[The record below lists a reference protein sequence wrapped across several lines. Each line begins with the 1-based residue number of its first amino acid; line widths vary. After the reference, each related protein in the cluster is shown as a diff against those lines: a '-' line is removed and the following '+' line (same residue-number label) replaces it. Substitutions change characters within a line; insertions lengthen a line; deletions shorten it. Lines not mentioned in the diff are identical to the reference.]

1 LTAADGASGP
11 IYQYDFNFE
20 FDKRITENFGV
31 GINWGWNLNQVTNGK
46 TAGGFQNLFFT
57 GKYQTYV
64 NPEHEFILSLGV
76 IREFG
81 GTGNINQG
89 ADRSGSTQP
98 TAYTGKGFGDL
109 PIGLLR
115 PLAIT
120 GELGYQIQD
129 VKINSTGDNLGGT
142 NAVNAG
148 LSIQYSMPYLQSQ
161 VKDFG
166 FPEFVN
172 RLFPIVELTWS
183 APINSPISAP
193 TQFTIAPGVIY
204 VADSWQFGIEA
215 LIPGNTA
222 TGTHVGVIA
231 QFHIFL
237 DDLFPNSLGKPIV
250 DWFH

>member
-1 LTAADGASGP
+1 MNSGGLATSIRVP
-11 IYQYDFNFE
+11 I
-20 FDKRITENFGV
+20 GS
-31 GINWGWNLNQVTNGK
+31 
-46 TAGGFQNLFFT
+46 A
-57 GKYQTYV
+57 
-64 NPEHEFILSLGV
+64 
-76 IREFG
+76 
-81 GTGNINQG
+81 
-89 ADRSGSTQP
+89 STQP

-148 LSIQYSMPYLQSQ
+148 LSIQYSMPYLKAQ
-161 VKDFG
+161 VRDFG

-183 APINSPISAP
+183 APVNSPISAP

-204 VADSWQFGIEA
+204 VARFRQFGIEA

-231 QFHIFL
+231 QFHIFF
-237 DDLFPNSLGKPIV
+237 DDLFPNSLGKPLV
-250 DWFH
+250 DLFH